1 MQAKILADESV
12 NFNIVQFLGEQGYTV
27 YSNLEEKAGIND
39 LEVISLAKE
48 MNIILLTEDKDF
60 GEWVFAYHIKNISVI
75 LLRYNSLDLDQ
86 IKQNLVN
93 LLAKYSN
100 TYYNKF
106 IVIKKDKYRI
116 RHL

>member
-1 MQAKILADESV
+1 
-12 NFNIVQFLGEQGYTV
+12 
-27 YSNLEEKAGIND
+27 
-39 LEVISLAKE
+39 

-75 LLRYNSLDLDQ
+75 LLRYNSLHLNQ
-86 IKQNLVN
+86 IKQNLVK

-106 IVIKKDKYRI
+106 ILTKKDKYRI